1 MEAQCRE
8 GIAGSVDL
16 AAAEI
21 VCWSRMQTEAGQG
34 LKAIFARKEAERT
47 AGGGVFLWG
56 VGNAP
61 GATAGRLVKDGNHPP
76 VVFSV
81 MKSRPKPADVGP
93 TSVVAWRSY
102 FTIDGRELPLPAHSL
117 VTSRGPIG
125 TALPS
130 RHYALFCRSR
140 VPLALGDFG
149 GFDPGGFRNLG
160 GTGAPVGAS
169 QVTAL
174 LRRSAPAAGE
184 PYRVNFVATL
194 TGDLWVRL
202 GEPVSLSAGKLE
214 ALHAFDP
221 NASIHRWLDLVAYMR
236 EGPVQANRRPRA
248 SCSLQPAFL

>member
-1 MEAQCRE
+1 MEAPCRE
-8 GIAGSVDL
+8 GVALPLDIAE
-16 AAAEI
+16 AEI
-21 VCWSRMQTEAGQG
+21 ICWSRMQTEAGQG
-34 LKAIFARKEAERT
+34 LKAIFARKEAERA

-61 GATAGRLVKDGNHPP
+61 GATPGRLVRDGINPP

-81 MKSRPKPADVGP
+81 MKSRPKQADVGP

-102 FTIDGRELPLPAHSL
+102 VTVDGRETSLPAHSL

-130 RHYALFCRSR
+130 RHYALFCHSHA
-140 VPLALGDFG
+140 PLALGDFG

-174 LRRSAPAAGE
+174 LRRSGPATGE
-184 PYRVNFVATL
+184 SYRINLAATL

-202 GEPVSLSAGKLE
+202 GDPVIMSSEKLE
-214 ALHAFDP
+214 ALHAFDSD
-221 NASIHRWLDLVAYMR
+221 ASIEEWLDLVAFMR
-236 EGPVQANRRPRA
+236 DGPAQADRRPRA